1 MDMQLEVKEYNVLG
15 QNIRLKESN
24 DEDTISPDEVVNFL
38 TEEIDAIKQ
47 SVPNLADSQVAVL
60 LALKMAQDK
69 LTIEK
74 EFKHNINSL
83 QKTAREA
90 LKLVEEVAPTTH

>member
-15 QNIRLKESN
+15 HNIRLKESN
-24 DEDTISPDEVVNFL
+24 DEDTVSPDEVVNFVNG
-38 TEEIDAIKQ
+38 EINAIKQ
-47 SVPNLADSQVAVL
+47 SAPNLADSQVAVL
-60 LALKMAQDK
+60 VALKLAQEK
-69 LTIEK
+69 LSLERD
-74 EFKHNINSL
+74 FKHNINSL